1 MRYTKAVLFVF
12 SVFLSFNALKAQE
25 GDSILYSNT
34 SLTELLTVVKKARLD
49 FDLPDNSFY
58 RTEDSRVFISKKWE
72 SKISY
77 RVTPIGFSKMI
88 PTFQEKYV
96 ISSDRELLGQEKY
109 TFHGRKGFVSKFKEF
124 QEDGQ
129 HYILWVI
136 IFGDDKITYSAS
148 ASYPQEYDKQLED
161 RYFKMMKGVDLR
173 FN

>member
-1 MRYTKAVLFVF
+1 MSSTKVVVFVF
-12 SVFLSFNALKAQE
+12 TLFLACSLKAQE
-25 GDSILYSNT
+25 ADSLLYSNT
-34 SLTELLTVVKKARLD
+34 SLTELLTVVKKAKLD

-58 RTEDSRVFISKKWE
+58 RTEDPRVFVSKKWE

-96 ISSDRELLGQEKY
+96 ISSDRELMGQEKH
-109 TFHGRKGFVSKFKEF
+109 TFHRRKGFVSKFKEF
-124 QEDGQ
+124 QKDGQ

-148 ASYPQEYDKQLED
+148 ASYPEQYDTQLED
-161 RYFKMMKGVDLR
+161 HYFKMMKEVGLR